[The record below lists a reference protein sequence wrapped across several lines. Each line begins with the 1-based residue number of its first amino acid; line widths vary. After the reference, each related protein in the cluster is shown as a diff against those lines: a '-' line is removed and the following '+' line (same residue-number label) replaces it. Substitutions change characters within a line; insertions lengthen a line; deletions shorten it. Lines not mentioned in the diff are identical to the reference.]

1 MLDAVMPYLRC
12 PYCAGDLDREGG
24 VVRCTDAHAF
34 DIARQGYVNLLGAQ
48 PAVGTG
54 DGPDMVAARERFLC
68 AGHYSALADV
78 VAAACAGGVGDAGPG
93 CVADVGAGTGYYL
106 RRVVERLPD
115 RAGLALDLSRYA
127 LRRAARAHPRIGAVA
142 CDVWQSLPVRG
153 GAVVAA
159 LGVFAPRNGAEI
171 RRVLAPGGVLVV
183 VTPTARHLVELVEPL
198 GMLTVDARKDER
210 LRMHLGPHLAAGA
223 RTTVEIALTLD
234 RDAVTDLVTM
244 SPTAWHTP
252 SEVTVRRVAA
262 LSQPISVTASF
273 VVSVFHGGR

>member
-1 MLDAVMPYLRC
+1 MLDAVMAYLRC
-12 PYCAGDLDREGG
+12 PHCAGDLLREGG
-24 VVRCTDAHAF
+24 VVRCTDAHVF

-48 PAVGTG
+48 PPVGTG
-54 DGPDMVAARERFLC
+54 DGPDMVAARERFLG

-78 VAAACAGGVGDAGPG
+78 VAAACAGEVGDAGPG

-106 RRVVERLPD
+106 RRVIEQLPT

-142 CDVWQSLPVRG
+142 CDVWQSLPVRSS
-153 GAVVAA
+153 AVVAA

-171 RRVLAPGGVLVV
+171 RRMLAPRGVLVV
-183 VTPTARHLVELVEPL
+183 VIPTARHLVELIEPL

-210 LRMHLGPHLAAGA
+210 LRTQLGPHLAAGA
-223 RTTVEIALTLD
+223 RTTVETALTLD

-252 SEVTVRRVAA
+252 AEVTVRRVAA
-262 LSQPISVTASF
+262 LPQPISVTASF
-273 VVSVFHGGR
+273 VVSVFHARR